1 MNYEVNKIQD
11 KKDSLFLSILK
22 EKYKGEK
29 YQNYLVETISG
40 LRR

>member
-11 KKDSLFLSILK
+11 KKDSLFLSI
-22 EKYKGEK
+22 KYEGDK